1 MDFENA
7 VVMSRKNLQDARE
20 VEARRIESERI
31 CAEERIGLQWARRTV
46 YGSVQ
51 TSAKIGLREIDV
63 RVPAEKNFTSV
74 SYAFAL
80 SKLKDWFPDCDITA
94 PDYEALQDSVR
105 RLIRISWACAS
116 YDSTTPPLYFV
127 VPCRCACI
135 THLQALPLECAE
147 THPGVKPWEMQVVR
161 ALQ

>member
-1 MDFENA
+1 MRSKNERCSMLVIFFQIKMDFENA
-7 VVMSRKNLQDARE
+7 VVMSRKNLQDAGE

-31 CAEERIGLQWARRTV
+31 RDEERIGLQWARRTV
-46 YGSVQ
+46 YASVQ

-94 PDYEALQDSVR
+94 PDYEALQDSIR
-105 RLIRISWACAS
+105 RSIRISWA
-116 YDSTTPPLYFV
+116 
-127 VPCRCACI
+127 
-135 THLQALPLECAE
+135 
-147 THPGVKPWEMQVVR
+147 
-161 ALQ
+161 